1 MHTLL
6 PPITIRRRLPRSR
19 RPFPMEPS
27 CGSSRRVASVAVCV
41 YTHTYEKYVLYAS
54 AVWFGERRLGTGGAT
69 QLARSQPGEESGETW
84 RAGNLAA
91 NLCRPIAAAAAG
103 GDYLF
108 ALMFGTVGPA
118 RGLRTKNGAG
128 ERDSNCRLPLSP
140 SISI

>member
-1 MHTLL
+1 MHQQ
-6 PPITIRRRLPRSR
+6 
-19 RPFPMEPS
+19 F
-27 CGSSRRVASVAVCV
+27 
-41 YTHTYEKYVLYAS
+41 
-54 AVWFGERRLGTGGAT
+54 WFGERQLGTGGAT
-69 QLARSQPGEESGETW
+69 QLARSQPGEERGETW

-91 NLCRPIAAAAAG
+91 NRCRPIAAAAAAGG

-118 RGLRTKNGAG
+118 RGLRTKHGAG